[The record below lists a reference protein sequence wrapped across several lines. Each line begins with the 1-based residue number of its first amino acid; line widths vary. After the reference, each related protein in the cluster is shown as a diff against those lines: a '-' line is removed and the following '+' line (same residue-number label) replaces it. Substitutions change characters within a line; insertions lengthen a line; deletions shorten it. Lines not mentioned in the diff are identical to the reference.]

1 MNIPV
6 FVRRL
11 SVLLGA
17 LALAA
22 CGGGSGSGGEPL
34 LTIDSNA
41 GSGGAIIPEVRTVS
55 AGTTTTFR
63 LAPDSGFWIEEVS
76 GCDGTLS
83 SNTYTVD
90 PVTANCT
97 INVTFT
103 QNQCAVSVQNQTQF
117 TVMEDI
123 YLWYEELPRINA
135 TQFASQEELLD
146 ALRFEP
152 LDRFSFINPAAEE
165 EAFFG
170 FGEFVGFGF
179 RSSASDQVQVVSD
192 VFENSPAEA
201 GGLVRGT
208 TILAVDGVPIAEV
221 LEQPDGFSGAL
232 GEAEIGVTV
241 NLEFRNPD
249 GQLRQEDFTK
259 EVVAIPPVSAARVFQ
274 LDGQATGYLVFRN
287 FVEPGVPALDAVFD
301 DFRRAGVTQL
311 IVDLRYNGGGLV
323 SVLEHFA
330 DLLGS
335 RIAPGALFAQ
345 YRYNDK
351 NRDRNR
357 SFFFEDLPPGGAL
370 DLQKVVFISTPSTAS
385 ASEMLINGMPP
396 YVNTATVGGPTF
408 GKPVG
413 QLGFRICENI
423 FRPVSFET
431 VNALG
436 EGDYFDGIPA
446 TCPAEDSLDF
456 GFGEAGEASF
466 DAATHWLRFDVCP
479 VTAAST
485 KPQRAA
491 LESPAS
497 ERPRWQLIDA
507 Y

>member
-1 MNIPV
+1 MKTLRMKTLRSL
-6 FVRRL
+6 FRFSL
-11 SVLLGA
+11 AFGFGLL
-17 LALAA
+17 LAA
-22 CGGGSGSGGEPL
+22 CGGGSSSDPDPGVQPPPDECS
-34 LTIDSNA
+34 IA
-41 GSGGAIIPEVRTVS
+41 GQNLAIYETMQE
-55 AGTTTTFR
+55 F
-63 LAPDSGFWIEEVS
+63 
-76 GCDGTLS
+76 
-83 SNTYTVD
+83 
-90 PVTANCT
+90 
-97 INVTFT
+97 
-103 QNQCAVSVQNQTQF
+103 
-117 TVMEDI
+117 
-123 YLWYEELPRINA
+123 YLWYEELPELDPTTFE
-135 TQFASQEELLD
+135 TQEALID

-152 LDRFSFINPAAEE
+152 LDRFSFINPAETE

-170 FGEFVGFGF
+170 FGEFVGIGF
-179 RSSASDQVQVVSD
+179 RSRATEQVQVVSD

-201 GGLVRGT
+201 GGLERGSV
-208 TILAVDGVPIAEV
+208 ILAVDGVPIAEV
-221 LEQPDGFSGAL
+221 LEQPGGFSGAL
-232 GEAEIGVTV
+232 GEAEVGVTV

-249 GQLRQEDFTK
+249 GQLLQEDFTK

-274 LDGQATGYLVFRN
+274 LDGQTTGYLVFRN
-287 FVEPGVPALDAVFD
+287 FVEPGVPALDAAFA
-301 DFRRAGVTQL
+301 DFRQAGVTQL

-351 NRDRNR
+351 NLNRNR
-357 SFFFEDLPPGGAL
+357 SFFFEDLAPDGAL
-370 DLQKVVFISTPSTAS
+370 NLDKLVFISTGATAS

-396 YVNTATVGGPTF
+396 YVTTATVGAPTF

-446 TCPAEDSLDF
+446 TCPAEDSIEF

-485 KPQRAA
+485 KPQRSV
-491 LESPAS
+491 LDLPVE

-507 Y
+507 H